1 MPDIFKQN
9 LAILEKRWSSLTD
22 FLRQEA
28 AELNVTLV
36 KGISSTLAVD
46 DIQLSSR
53 HDRIKEACQ
62 QMATIPQVSEI
73 HLYGIGLGDL
83 PRELLKRTELQNLHI
98 HVLNESLFWV
108 ILHLLEQHDWLAD
121 PRVKLHMASEYKDI
135 QLPFFAIPAELFL
148 ASDGNAKIRDRLVA
162 EIEQPYVNQ
171 RFNPRNPEILNRI
184 EQNISLLESDPDV
197 AILFDS
203 YNGKDA
209 FVLASGPSLELHY
222 LKLLEIRKRQ
232 DRPVFIALDTALR
245 PLITNGIVPDFVI
258 SIDPHITP
266 THFPDLIPDTIKLI
280 YFPLAQNQTLTSWHG
295 KRYAAYSQSNIYDEI
310 YQRFP
315 KARLYSNGSV
325 LHPAVDFAVCL
336 GVKSITLF
344 GADFS
349 YPQNKTHSGWE
360 DGALGEPVAAAKHWV
375 LNGNGERVKTLLNFR
390 SYLCALERY
399 IAHHPEVQF
408 YNTSRIGA
416 FIDGA
421 LFHPEFVK

>member
-1 MPDIFKQN
+1 MPNIFIQN
-9 LAILEKRWSSLTD
+9 LTVLEKRWPSLAD
-22 FLRQEA
+22 LLRQEA

-36 KGISSTLAVD
+36 NGLSSTLAVD
-46 DIQLSSR
+46 GIQLSSR

-62 QMATIPQVSEI
+62 QMIAIPNVPEI

-83 PRELLKRTELQNLHI
+83 PRELLNRTELQKLHI
-98 HVLNESLFWV
+98 HVLNESLFGL
-108 ILHLLEQHDWLAD
+108 ILHLLEQNDWLAD
-121 PRVKLHMASEYKDI
+121 PRVTLHMASEYKDI

-148 ASDGNAKIRDRLVA
+148 ATDGNAKIRDRLVA

-171 RFNPRNPEILNRI
+171 RFNPKNPELLDRI
-184 EQNISLLESDPDV
+184 EQNILLLKSDPDV
-197 AILFDS
+197 ATLFDS
-203 YNGKDA
+203 YKGKEA

-245 PLITNGIVPDFVI
+245 PLMANGIEPDFVI
-258 SIDPHITP
+258 SIDPHITSS
-266 THFPDLIPDTIKLI
+266 HFPDLIPDTIKLI
-280 YFPLAQNQTLTSWHG
+280 YFPLSQNQTLISWHG
-295 KRYAAYSQSNIYDEI
+295 KRYAAYSQSTIYDEV

-315 KARLYSNGSV
+315 KARFYSSGSV
-325 LHPAVDFAVCL
+325 LHPAVDFAVDL

-349 YPQNKTHSGWE
+349 YPRNKTHSGWD

-399 IAHHPEVQF
+399 ITYHPEVQF

-416 FIDGA
+416 FIDGT